1 MQVGFFSPITLLLSP
16 ELVFPQL
23 LVFQITD
30 LELTQYLQPEQ
41 DVGRKLR
48 TFKKLEKKVN
58 LRINELRRQ
67 SIELMFQKLK
77 PPIVTWHWLNLWTK
91 DY

>member
-67 SIELMFQKLK
+67 SIELMFLKLK